1 MLLHKMK
8 IVDSAS
14 CLVGGGVETLWHLLV
29 SCPSLRTS
37 WWNSNASGARDVLL
51 DEFKILYGYNAADPT
66 FFLLNYYVLIPKFP
80 IFKHKID
87 ANPLHFPPILGFFKE
102 KVLIHRAATIAN
114 RTYNSPIPVKWLI
127 NLKVLTLFCFLLFLK
142 LNRCFML
149 VYIVLY
155 SVTAV
160 CSVRIGCV
168 LQVCIVG
175 VFVSSMFGLTIRM
188 YIQTK

>member
-1 MLLHKMK
+1 
-8 IVDSAS
+8 
-14 CLVGGGVETLWHLLV
+14 
-29 SCPSLRTS
+29 
-37 WWNSNASGARDVLL
+37 
-51 DEFKILYGYNAADPT
+51 
-66 FFLLNYYVLIPKFP
+66 
-80 IFKHKID
+80 
-87 ANPLHFPPILGFFKE
+87 
-102 KVLIHRAATIAN
+102 
-114 RTYNSPIPVKWLI
+114 
-127 NLKVLTLFCFLLFLK
+127 
-142 LNRCFML
+142 ML